1 MCSEFSILNTESLE
15 GKYLWAASI
24 SDNYFPITNSNELFP
39 YWSIRMDALTGTNY
53 AYNIA
58 NSYYFVYPHNMQP
71 MPAFQQHMIKSHFLS
86 SIYPLAEM
94 MHWKLHMYIW
104 LRNSILANHVKEE
117 MCTSP
122 PPIAS

>member
-1 MCSEFSILNTESLE
+1 
-15 GKYLWAASI
+15 
-24 SDNYFPITNSNELFP
+24 
-39 YWSIRMDALTGTNY
+39 
-53 AYNIA
+53 
-58 NSYYFVYPHNMQP
+58 MQP

-86 SIYPLAEM
+86 SISEEGKSSYPLAEM

-122 PPIAS
+122 PPR